1 MHSLRIDENLS
12 LVCRYTEVISLRFP
26 TMGLCP
32 LHLALALYSLRL
44 LVIAFHTHA
53 PPSSEKIGAKAVT
66 RANKRISVDSTLLPK
81 HQPGCR
87 EHEWGNSTAASLSVQ
102 LSAQRDESHAP
113 TVSFCAL
120 CQCSDT
126 SSKYVTIRHQ
136 SPTISDKTLEATT
149 ATRLPNRDF
158 AKRIQVCCNVGCG
171 SMSDQAELHFRSIL
185 ELDSPL

>member
-1 MHSLRIDENLS
+1 MHSLRIDENFS
-12 LVCRYTEVISLRFP
+12 LVCRYAEVISLRFP

-44 LVIAFHTHA
+44 LVTAFHTHA
-53 PPSSEKIGAKAVT
+53 PPPSEKIGAKAVT
-66 RANKRISVDSTLLPK
+66 RANRRISVDSTLLPK

-102 LSAQRDESHAP
+102 LSAQWDESHGP

-120 CQCSDT
+120 CQCSELYAHHQCCAPLCTEGGLLGT

-136 SPTISDKTLEATT
+136 SPTISDKTARSHNCNT
-149 ATRLPNRDF
+149 A
-158 AKRIQVCCNVGCG
+158 AKQRFCQTNT
-171 SMSDQAELHFRSIL
+171 SIL
-185 ELDSPL
+185 